1 MNILVIA
8 PLPPTN
14 STLPFTGNSLPVKI
28 LVDELIKNNHTVEII
43 DLSKNSFSSGANL
56 GRVFQILKILIQVFK
71 KRKNKD
77 VIYLTVAESFAG
89 NIRDIFIYIICF
101 SNLKR
106 TVIHM
111 LGGAM
116 MKSILD
122 HKNGLQFKVNR
133 FFLGKLAAIIVEGQA
148 QFDTFLN
155 VAQKEKINI
164 ISNFAED
171 FLFINETKIYEK
183 FKKIFPLKI
192 LFLSNMLYGKGY
204 LELIDAYK
212 SLPHTKR
219 EQISLD
225 FAGGFD
231 SEKEKNYFLEKIIYE
246 KQVTYHGSVKGEN
259 KKKLYHEAH
268 IFCLPTYYPYEGQP
282 FSIIEA
288 MAGGDGIITTN
299 HSGIG
304 YIFKDGTNGM
314 EVQKQSVSA
323 LTQLLGNIL
332 SNSNQLLTFALNNRN
347 EANEKYT
354 QEKYLYKIMKVI
366 MNISN

>member
-1 MNILVIA
+1 M
-8 PLPPTN
+8 PPAN
-14 STLPFTGNSLPVKI
+14 SKPPFIGNSLNVKVF
-28 LVDELIKNNHTVEII
+28 VDELIKNNHNVEII
-43 DLSKNSFSSGANL
+43 DLSKKSFSSGASI

-77 VIYLTVAESFAG
+77 IIYLTVAESFAG

-106 TVIHM
+106 TIIHM
-111 LGGAM
+111 LGGARM
-116 MKSILD
+116 NSILD
-122 HKNGLQFKVNR
+122 PNNGLQFKINK
-133 FFLGKLAAIIVEGQA
+133 FFLSKLSTIVVEGQS
-148 QFDTFLN
+148 QFNTFLN

-164 ISNFAED
+164 IPNFAED
-171 FLFINETKIYEK
+171 FLFINESKIYEK
-183 FKKIFPLKI
+183 FKEMSPLKI

-212 SLPHTKR
+212 SLPSIKR
-219 EQISLD
+219 NQISLD

-231 SEKEKNYFLEKIIYE
+231 SKKEKNCFLEKIINE

-259 KKKLYHEAH
+259 KKQLYHEAH

-282 FSIIEA
+282 FSIVEA
-288 MAGGDGIITTN
+288 MAAGDVIITTN

-304 YIFKDGTNGM
+304 YIFKNGINGV
-314 EVQKQSVSA
+314 EVKKKSVSS
-323 LTQLLGNIL
+323 LTQSLESIL
-332 SNSNQLLTFALNNRN
+332 SNTNQLLTFALTNRK

-354 QEKYLYKIMKVI
+354 QENYLNKIMKVI
-366 MNISN
+366 INISH